1 MFILVGGEGGE
12 AAGVHVPELPDLVTL
27 LFLRALPD
35 ASPETVVFKLFGSDL
50 FAYTVKDI
58 STVFYFTLALVIVLG
73 WAVVF
78 SRLVRVKPGS
88 RFAIFTE
95 WVVDG
100 LRRFFGEILG
110 AKEVDRYIG
119 LVGGLFVVILF
130 MNFFELVVL
139 MKPPSSVWGIN
150 FGMALVVFF
159 ATEITEL
166 VRNGPKKYF
175 LHLVGYDPSLP
186 LVMTV
191 LLGALFAIIHLME
204 KLMRPVSLSLRLFGN
219 IFSKDV
225 LLAVFGGLV
234 VGTVGTGLLPKFMGV
249 FLYFFFI
256 FLAALL
262 SVIQAVIFSLLSTL
276 YIALSLPHEEHAHE
290 EAGHAA

>member
-12 AAGVHVPELPDLVTL
+12 AGGHVPELPDLISFL
-27 LFLRALPD
+27 YLRAHPD
-35 ASPETVVFKLFGSDL
+35 ATPETVVFKLFGSDL
-50 FAYTVKDI
+50 FAYTVKDL
-58 STVFYFTLALVIVLG
+58 STIFFFTVALFIVLG
-73 WAVVF
+73 WAVLFARMVK
-78 SRLVRVKPGS
+78 VRPES

-100 LRRFFGEILG
+100 LRKFFGEILG
-110 AKEVDRYIG
+110 SREVDRYIG

-159 ATEITEL
+159 ATELTEIF
-166 VRNGPKKYF
+166 RNGPKKYF
-175 LHLVGYDPSLP
+175 LHMIGYDPNLP
-186 LVMTV
+186 LVLTF
-191 LLGALFAIIHLME
+191 LLGPLFFVIHLME

-276 YIALSLPHEEHAHE
+276 YIALALPHEEHAHE
-290 EAGHAA
+290 EPGHAA